1 MNYFNLPVEDLTN
14 RFVDNWLL
22 PNTGG
27 FFEGISKGLGSFID
41 LVTNTLLYIPA
52 ELIAIIFIL
61 IAWKASGKGLA
72 IFMFAGLLYIGA
84 VDLWEASIQTLAIVI
99 VSTVISVLFG
109 VPVGIL
115 AALNKTVD
123 RIIRPILDFMQTLP
137 SFVYLIPAI
146 LLFGLGSVPAVIAT
160 FIFATPPAVRMTSL
174 GVKQVPKDVIE
185 ASKAFG
191 STRWQLLTKIQFPLA
206 VPTIMAGVNQT
217 MMLALSMAVIASM
230 IGAPGLGTIVLTG
243 ISTVNVGL
251 GLTGGLAIVVLA
263 IILDRIT
270 QSLGKNY
277 TKIREI
283 SLKKLIIGSI
293 VALVVI
299 VSVTL
304 VFGDKK
310 DVENDG
316 ETITLGVTPWS
327 STIPPT
333 EIARL
338 IIEDMG
344 YTVKEVKADA
354 GNIFIGLSRG
364 DIDVLMDSWL
374 PAHELHLEKY
384 KDTIEDTAISYDN
397 VATGITVPTYMEDIN
412 SVEDLKGK
420 EDLFKGE
427 LFGIEDG
434 ASATGIINDMIAD
447 YGLGLTQVNSSEG
460 GMLAQVQR
468 LMETEQPVA
477 FFGWRPHTMFNKF
490 DLKVLEDEKGHFEM
504 ASVHV
509 ITNNKLSEKASD
521 VHQFLSNWS
530 ISIDDVEDMIAKIEN
545 EGADAKVLAREW
557 IDNNQDKVNE
567 MIGK

>member
-1 MNYFNLPVEDLTN
+1 MNYFNLPVEDFTN
-14 RFVDNWLL
+14 NFVENWLL

-27 FFEGISKGLGSFID
+27 FFEGVSKGLGSFID

-52 ELIAIIFIL
+52 ELIAIIIIL
-61 IAWKASGKGLA
+61 IAWEASGKGLA
-72 IFMFAGLLYIGA
+72 TFVLAGLLYIGA
-84 VDLWEASIQTLAIVI
+84 VDLWEESIQTLAIVI
-99 VSTVISVLFG
+99 VSTFISVLFG

-115 AALNKTVD
+115 TALNKTVD
-123 RIIRPILDFMQTLP
+123 KIVRPILDFMQTLP

-174 GVKQVPKDVIE
+174 GVKQVPKEVIE

-191 STRWQLLTKIQFPLA
+191 STRRQLLLKIQFPLA
-206 VPTIMAGVNQT
+206 IPTIMAGVNQT

-230 IGAPGLGTIVLTG
+230 IGAPGLGSIVLTG

-270 QSLGKNY
+270 QTLGRNY
-277 TKIREI
+277 KKLREI
-283 SLKKLIIGSI
+283 SLKRLIIGTVI
-293 VALVVI
+293 TLVII
-299 VSVTL
+299 VSATL
-304 VFGDKK
+304 LFGEKRGGGS
-310 DVENDG
+310 DG

-354 GNIFIGLSRG
+354 GNVFIGLSRG
-364 DIDVLMDSWL
+364 DIDVFMDSWL

-384 KDTIEDTAISYDN
+384 KDSIEDTAISYDEI
-397 VATGITVPTYMEDIN
+397 ATGIVVPTYMTDIN
-412 SVEDLKGK
+412 HVNDLKGK

-434 ASATGIINDMIAD
+434 ASATGIINDMLAD
-447 YGLGLTQVNSSEG
+447 YDLDMVQVNSSEG
-460 GMLAQVQR
+460 GMLAQAQR
-468 LMETEQPVA
+468 LMQSETPVA
-477 FFGWRPHTMFNKF
+477 FYGWRPHTMFNKF
-490 DLKVLEDEKGHFEM
+490 DLKVLEDDKGHFES

-509 ITNNKLSEKASD
+509 ITNNKLDQKASD

-530 ISIDDVEDMIAKIEN
+530 IPIDDVEEMILKIED
-545 EGADAKVLAREW
+545 EDADPTKLAEEW
-557 IDNNQDKVNE
+557 IKNNQDKVKA